1 MTERQIMTKRIGL
14 IIKIPKETVTQK
26 EIDRKRAEYIALLLK
41 WKIKEILE
49 NKK

>member
-1 MTERQIMTKRIGL
+1 MTKQFGL
-14 IIKIPKETVTQK
+14 IIKMPTKSVSQK

-41 WKIKEILE
+41 WKMKEVLE